1 MRTAPADVDSGAV
14 VKMRGMSPQQARFT
28 ARRMWAEMAMQDAKA
43 AERKRY
49 RRKLIATIA
58 LSAAFI
64 AMAFLTLWGVR

>member
-1 MRTAPADVDSGAV
+1 M
-14 VKMRGMSPQQARFT
+14 KMRGMSPQQARFT